1 MDLAGFVENVVR
13 FGLEKFGRFYSVYRG
28 QVMRN
33 DDPDERGRVQVMV
46 PQVGHKPG
54 AYPALWVGPAEKGA
68 GADRGSFFPP
78 EVGDSVWVTFLF
90 GDPSVP
96 GMYYGGWYGYS
107 DKTQKSEAPTEFKY
121 SNKKPQR
128 RGIVTRAGHVFQ
140 FVDEPGQ
147 EAVRLVWHKPD
158 PLDASLT
165 DATKSANRK
174 AGKHSYLVFESNGDV
189 QMANQSGAL
198 VHLDAAN
205 SQIKV
210 VDSGGSSVTLG
221 PSDIN
226 VIAKDGSSVSVGS
239 GKITMVATQGGTVT
253 GASFNAKVG
262 GVFLADGADSP
273 AVRGRDLMTW
283 LGQLIIWLATH
294 THTCAA
300 PLSPSSPPVAPP
312 PAPLATILSQRVKLA

>member
-1 MDLAGFVENVVR
+1 MDLAAFIETVVR
-13 FGLEKFGRFYSVYRG
+13 FGLERFGRFYSLYRG
-28 QVMRN
+28 EVMRN
-33 DDPDERGRVQVMV
+33 DDPESRGRIQVMV
-46 PQVGHKPG
+46 PQVGHKQG
-54 AYPALWVGPAEKGA
+54 AFPDRWVGPSEDGA

-96 GMYYGGWYGYS
+96 GVYYGGWYGY
-107 DKTQKSEAPTEFKY
+107 DEKTKKAEAPAEFKY

-128 RGIVTRAGHVFQ
+128 RGFVTRMGHVFQ

-158 PLDASLT
+158 PADAALT
-165 DATKSANRK
+165 AESKSANRK
-174 AGKHSYLVFESNGDV
+174 AGKHSYLVFEANGDV
-189 QMANQSGAL
+189 MLANQNGSL

-205 SQIKV
+205 NQIKV

-221 PSDIN
+221 PANITLL
-226 VIAKDGSSVSVGS
+226 AKDGSSVAVGS
-239 GKITMVATQGGTVT
+239 KNVTMVAMQGGTVT

-283 LGQLIIWLATH
+283 LGQLIVWLATH
-294 THTCAA
+294 THPTPAG
-300 PLSPSSPPVAPP
+300 PSSPPAAPP
-312 PAPLATILSQRVKLA
+312 PTPPPTILSQRVKLA